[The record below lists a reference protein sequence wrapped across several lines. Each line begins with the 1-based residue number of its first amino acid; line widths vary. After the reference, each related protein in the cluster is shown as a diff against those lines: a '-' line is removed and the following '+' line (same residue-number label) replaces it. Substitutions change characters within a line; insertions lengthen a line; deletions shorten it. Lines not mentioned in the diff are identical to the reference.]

1 MHDIFDC
8 AQIEKLKK
16 KKTKTKTK
24 SKKQKRIKMLL
35 HDYKRNF

>member
-16 KKTKTKTK
+16 KTKTKIK

-35 HDYKRNF
+35 HDYKRIF